1 MVHVDSRGNRVGNS
15 YTGKYGTLSALGV
28 EVGTV
33 YCEVI
38 GTMAI
43 MCAAATYFAGSHT
56 RTFFTQLPLCAIMVK
71 HITVNGLYPPPPVM
85 ALGAIALLASA
96 YVAFGTDGKGT
107 DYGKYLFVL
116 QMALNLFVFS
126 TQPGQIVKDTW
137 PSIKGGELEIGV
149 LFVGV
154 IQMYAAVF
162 LVLFLVDRPL
172 NYAVAMTLG
181 MGQLYRDVVLN
192 DSGPVG
198 ITLRNTFFQIERAAL
213 RTDTARMLIPAQ
225 CSVRLVP

>member
-85 ALGAIALLASA
+85 ALGALTLLAAA
-96 YVAFGTDGKGT
+96 YVAFGTDGKGA
-107 DYGKYLFVL
+107 DYGRYAFIGQMGINLAAFV
-116 QMALNLFVFS
+116 
-126 TQPGQIVKDTW
+126 TQPAAIVKDTW
-137 PSIKGGELEIGV
+137 PAISGGELEIGV

-154 IQMYAAVF
+154 IQLYAA
-162 LVLFLVDRPL
+162 
-172 NYAVAMTLG
+172 M
-181 MGQLYRDVVLN
+181 
-192 DSGPVG
+192 PV
-198 ITLRNTFFQIERAAL
+198 
-213 RTDTARMLIPAQ
+213 
-225 CSVRLVP
+225 